1 MITKHRQARD
11 YLSDSSLNSFWT
23 IVKEAK
29 ISDDDQR
36 VLDLKFIKGWSHGRI
51 SRELHMSV
59 DNVNKIVG
67 KAYDKI
73 AKLITCEVKHK

>member
-11 YLSDSSLNSFWT
+11 YLGDSSLSNFWT

-36 VLDLKFIKGWSHGRI
+36 VLDLKFIKGWSHGKI

-67 KAYDKI
+67 KAYSKI
-73 AKLITCEVKHK
+73 ARLINAK